1 MILDDIIE
9 KRKIQLEREKSSAPL
24 KQIKKRALEIKTP
37 VKDFY
42 SALKGNKLSVIA
54 EVKKAS
60 PSKSVIKENFNPVD
74 IAVSYQKSGADAISC
89 LTEEFFFQG
98 KSDYLKNIRTA
109 VVYPY
114 CVRILFLTNI
124 RFTRQEQSEPTPF
137 YCRCYTG
144 YGTSLSS
151 NIC

>member
-98 KSDYLKNIRTA
+98 KSDYLKNI
-109 VVYPY
+109 
-114 CVRILFLTNI
+114 
-124 RFTRQEQSEPTPF
+124 
-137 YCRCYTG
+137 
-144 YGTSLSS
+144 
-151 NIC
+151 